1 MTAAAVSPPAVVA
14 IGGGHGLA
22 ATLRALRALVDPL
35 TAVVSVAD
43 DGGSTGRLRR
53 AVDQPAPGDL
63 RKCLVA
69 LGDPDNLL
77 TRVMERRLDWLA
89 PERGADA
96 ALDRAIVGHP
106 VGNLLIAEAT
116 DEVGD
121 LVDALGR
128 LGSAMGARGR
138 VLPATTTPVQ
148 LHAQLLDG
156 REVCGQ
162 VRVMGSLGIDSVHLD
177 PASAAAPPEVLDAI
191 AGADAIVLGP
201 GSLYT
206 SVLAALA
213 VSGIVEAVAASAAR
227 RIYVCNLHPQ
237 AGETAGYD
245 VAEHVAALARHGVT
259 PDVVLVDPAEIEPGA
274 LSPTGPVV
282 VSTSLTSAGVVGHDP
297 AKLGPAILAALD

>member
-1 MTAAAVSPPAVVA
+1 
-14 IGGGHGLA
+14 
-22 ATLRALRALVDPL
+22 
-35 TAVVSVAD
+35 
-43 DGGSTGRLRR
+43 
-53 AVDQPAPGDL
+53 L

-89 PERGADA
+89 PVRGADA

-128 LGSAMGARGR
+128 LGVAMGVRGR

-177 PASAAAPPEVLDAI
+177 PATAAAPQAVLDAI
-191 AGADAIVLGP
+191 ARADAIVLGP

-213 VSGIVEAVAASAAR
+213 VSGIIEAVAASAAR

-297 AKLGPAILAALD
+297 AKLGPAILAALG